1 MQGELSAADNEQI
14 SWSHNGNAFYLS
26 HYHTFCH
33 DQRAG
38 GCYNNYSATAST
50 DLYGWTASP
59 GYSYTRSVQRFWQL
73 PEMASVTFLNG
84 NSLVRTSDSTSDS
97 QYSSSGV
104 LMTLGTSINYRNWN
118 IWPRIGMFSNRISN
132 KYQNDT
138 GVFLTLSLSG
148 NTQVDSGVNRNTT
161 ATWIIVSTVRTITC
175 HYASSVFQIYR
186 IFDLWISFCQEG
198 GILGAHLLAGNGM
211 LPWETA
217 VWLPVTATIRSITTG
232 P

>member
-73 PEMASVTFLNG
+73 PEMASVT
-84 NSLVRTSDSTSDS
+84 
-97 QYSSSGV
+97 
-104 LMTLGTSINYRNWN
+104 
-118 IWPRIGMFSNRISN
+118 
-132 KYQNDT
+132 
-138 GVFLTLSLSG
+138 
-148 NTQVDSGVNRNTT
+148 
-161 ATWIIVSTVRTITC
+161 
-175 HYASSVFQIYR
+175 YR